1 MPPLVAVPPQP
12 LWQPASHQIRG
23 ALVRRLQI
31 GTRMLPP
38 RAGPLGDGSREL
50 GLCGAAAP
58 VTPSPAKTC
67 SAPKPCSPVTAP
79 AGRRNPVFA
88 RTLALS
94 ADGVRL
100 LAAGGAPS
108 GALGAPPGGA
118 PAGTAPSR
126 AYIFRLQ
133 SCGTR
138 AQAADPVGA

>member
-1 MPPLVAVPPQP
+1 MSLGSLGCRRRGPCHSL
-12 LWQPASHQIRG
+12 ASAG
-23 ALVRRLQI
+23 
-31 GTRMLPP
+31 ML
-38 RAGPLGDGSREL
+38 
-50 GLCGAAAP
+50 
-58 VTPSPAKTC
+58 
-67 SAPKPCSPVTAP
+67 SAKPCSPVTAP

-100 LAAGGAPS
+100 LAAGGAPG
-108 GALGAPPGGA
+108 GALGAPPGTG
-118 PAGTAPSR
+118 PAGSAPSR